1 MNVRLG
7 PEIGGMGK
15 SGRSRDGRPIFFS
28 ELQAGGR
35 ARPWLLAV
43 RPASVDHVDGGSI
56 GLDKNRPLRCDAP
69 RVKLQITTPSNGVPQ
84 REVQMGWLI
93 PACMLAMVIISAV
106 TLTRL

>member
-1 MNVRLG
+1 MQGAGQGRGAGRGEGPVRRVQVD
-7 PEIGGMGK
+7 
-15 SGRSRDGRPIFFS
+15 SG
-28 ELQAGGR
+28 A
-35 ARPWLLAV
+35 
-43 RPASVDHVDGGSI
+43 I
-56 GLDKNRPLRCDAP
+56 GLDKNRPLRCDAS